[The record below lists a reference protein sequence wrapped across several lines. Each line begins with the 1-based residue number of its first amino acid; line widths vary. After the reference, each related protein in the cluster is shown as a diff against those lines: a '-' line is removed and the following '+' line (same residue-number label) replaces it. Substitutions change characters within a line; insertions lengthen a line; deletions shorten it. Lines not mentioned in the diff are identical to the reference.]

1 MNTGVIIFFC
11 IVGGIVAVVVSWC
24 AGYSMGQK
32 DAYLDYLE
40 NEEYYDWI
48 MEVKRK
54 QNWE

>member
-1 MNTGVIIFFC
+1 MNTGVIIFFG

-32 DAYLDYLE
+32 DAYLDYLD
-40 NEEYYDWI
+40 NEEYYEWI

>member
-1 MNTGVIIFFC
+1 MNTGIIIFFG
-11 IVGGIVAVVVSWC
+11 IVGGIISLIATWYC
-24 AGYSMGQK
+24 GYSMGQK